1 MELTWSQVRNGVGLA
16 FMIRFRGRAGNRW
29 YQKGKQQS
37 ERPLSSNS
45 NSRAQRGSGEDV
57 TNFALGQEERESE
70 GERVN

>member
-16 FMIRFRGRAGNRW
+16 FMIRFREGGK
-29 YQKGKQQS
+29 QMVPKGKAAKR
-37 ERPLSSNS
+37 RPLSSNS